1 MSPKAHFA
9 IRLSV
14 IHNGFM
20 KINMNHL
27 PVGSICQMEEFLKSN
42 SEIAMEIVADKE
54 KYEFVRSV
62 LFKIRYRKLKRAEK
76 RIVQQYFKF
85 LTGYSKGHI
94 KTLIHNW
101 KKGLLIWNVHRNRR
115 KFAVK
120 YSATDIAK
128 LIETDVSHG
137 CLNGK
142 TTKGIMLREFSVFGK
157 VEFENISHISISH
170 LYNIRKTNLQYG
182 SSGALFFQHT
192 KSSSVDIGIRRK
204 PIPCGLPGYLRVDT
218 VHQGDLGGVKGVYHI
233 NIIDEITQ
241 YEMIATVE
249 GISYRFLAPVLE
261 LLLKLFPFRI
271 YEFHSDNG
279 SEYINRI
286 VMDLLNSLLIAQSKS
301 RARKTNDNALVESKN
316 GSIVRKLFGRNF
328 IAKKYASI
336 INEFDKK
343 YVNIYLNYHRPCLFA
358 EDKIDKLG
366 KVRKKYNI
374 VMTPYD
380 KLKSLENASEHL
392 KVGITFTD
400 LDKIALAES
409 DNSFGKKMMDAKE
422 KLFKQINHKL
432 IN

>member
-9 IRLSV
+9 DRSSV

-27 PVGSICQMEEFLKSN
+27 PTGSICQMEEFLKSN
-42 SEIAMEIVADKE
+42 SEIAMEITADKE
-54 KYEFVRSV
+54 KYEFIQSV
-62 LFKIRYRKLKRAEK
+62 LLKIRYKKLKRPEK
-76 RIVQQYFKF
+76 RIVQRYLKF

-94 KTLIHNW
+94 KTLISSW
-101 KKGLLIWNVHRNRR
+101 KKGLLYFNPVRKRN
-115 KFAVK
+115 KFPVK
-120 YSATDIAK
+120 YFASDIAR
-128 LIETDVSHG
+128 LIDTDVAHG

-142 TTKGIMLREFSVFGK
+142 TTKGIMQREFLVFGK
-157 VEFENISHISISH
+157 VEFENISHISVSQ

-182 SSGALFFQHT
+182 SSSVLLFRHT
-192 KSSSVDIGIRRK
+192 QSTAVDIGIRRK
-204 PIPCGLPGYLRVDT
+204 PMPLGNPGYLRVDT

-249 GISYRFLAPVLE
+249 GISYQFLTPVLE
-261 LLLKLFPFRI
+261 SLLKLFPFKI

-279 SEYINRI
+279 SEYINKI
-286 VMDLLNSLLIAQSKS
+286 VSDLLNNLLIDQSKS
-301 RARKTNDNALVESKN
+301 RARHTNDNALVESKN

-343 YVNIYLNYHRPCLFA
+343 YVNIYLNYHRPCLFS
-358 EDKIDKLG
+358 EDRIDKLG
-366 KVRKKYNI
+366 KVRKNYKI
-374 VMTPYD
+374 VLTPYE
-380 KLKSLENASEHL
+380 KFKSLENANEHL
-392 KVGITFTD
+392 KEGITFES

-409 DNSFGKKMMDAKE
+409 DNSFGKKMMDAKD
-422 KLFKQINHKL
+422 KLFKKISHKL
-432 IN
+432 TN